1 MRLFAVFGGVKK
13 VDYLKRLLVGR
24 PLKSSEDEGQS
35 LSRFAALAM
44 LSSDALSSVAYGTEQ
59 IVVVLVTLSA
69 AAIWY
74 SLPIAAVVLVL
85 LTSLILSYRQ
95 IIHAYP
101 HGGGAY
107 VVSSENLGKNAGLI
121 AGGSLLIDYM
131 LTVAVSV
138 SAGAEAITSA
148 IPSLYAHRVAISIVI
163 VLLIMLMNL
172 RGLRE
177 SAGFLMFPVYTFIAV
192 ITILILYGLF
202 KVVTG
207 MDAYQATAAPGA
219 LVPGVTIALLLRA
232 FSSGSSSLTGVE
244 AISNAVPFFKKP
256 KAKNAAGT
264 LAMMGLILGFFFTG
278 ITFLNYWYGIVPTTE
293 VTVLSQVGSAVFGG
307 QGIMYYLLQFSTALI
322 LAVAANTGF
331 SAFPVLA
338 YNLAKDKYLP
348 HNYQD
353 RGDRLGYS
361 NGIITLALGSIVLLL
376 IFQGSTE
383 RLIPLYSVGVFIPF
397 TLSQTGMV
405 LKWRKEGKN
414 WFRKSIA
421 NIIGAVI
428 SFSIVVILFVFRLP
442 DIWPF
447 FIIMPILMYIF
458 YRIHTH
464 YKNVAEQLRIANDEP
479 IKIHEYDGNTVVV
492 LVGNVTQ
499 VNVGALNYA
508 QSIGD
513 YVIAMHVSLEEN
525 EEKEKEIRAEFKKHF
540 PDIRF
545 SVVRSPYRSII
556 NPVTRYVKRIS
567 KTAKERNYTTT
578 VLIPEFVPN
587 KAWKR
592 SLHNQTALRLR
603 LKLAYRDD
611 IIISTYNYH
620 LKK

>member
-1 MRLFAVFGGVKK
+1 M
-13 VDYLKRLLVGR
+13 DYLKRLLVGR
-24 PLKSSEDEGQS
+24 PLKSSENDDQN

-69 AAIWY
+69 AAAIWY
-74 SLPIAAVVLVL
+74 SLPIAFVVLIL
-85 LTSLILSYRQ
+85 LASLILSYRQ

-121 AGGSLLIDYM
+121 AGGSLLVDYM

-138 SAGAEAITSA
+138 SAGAEAIASA
-148 IPSLYAHRVAISIVI
+148 IPALYHHRVLISVII
-163 VLLIMLMNL
+163 VLLLMLMNL

-177 SAGFLMFPVYTFIAV
+177 SAGLLMVPVYSFIAV
-192 ITILILYGLF
+192 ITVLIIVGLV
-202 KVVTG
+202 KIVSGV
-207 MDAYQATAAPGA
+207 APLHSTAQVGA
-219 LVPGVTIALLLRA
+219 IVPGISVALLLRA

-256 KAKNAAGT
+256 RAKNAAGT

-278 ITFLNYWYGIVPTTE
+278 ITFLNYWFGIVPTAE
-293 VTVLSQVGSAVFGG
+293 VTVLSQVGEAVFGK
-307 QGIMYYLLQFSTALI
+307 GIMYYVLQFVTALI

-338 YNLAKDKYLP
+338 YNLAKDKFLP
-348 HNYQD
+348 HRYQD

-361 NGIITLALGSIVLLL
+361 NGIITLALGSIILLL

-405 LKWRKEGKN
+405 LKWRKEGQH

-421 NIIGAVI
+421 NMIGALI
-428 SFSIVVILFVFRLP
+428 SFAIVLILFVYRLP

-447 FIIMPILMYIF
+447 FIIMPILIYAF
-458 YRIHTH
+458 YKVHEH
-464 YKNVAEQLRIANDEP
+464 YKNVAEQLRLVDDVEL
-479 IKIHEYDGNTVVV
+479 HEYAGNTVIV

-499 VNVGALNYA
+499 VNIGAINYA
-508 QSIGD
+508 RSIGD

-525 EEKEKEIRAEFKKHF
+525 EEKEREIRHEFREKF
-540 PDIRF
+540 PDVRF
-545 SVVRSPYRSII
+545 SVVRSPYRSIV
-556 NPVTRYVKRIS
+556 NPVSRYVDRVS
-567 KTAKERNYTTT
+567 KNAKEHNYTTT

-587 KAWKR
+587 RTWKR

-603 LKLAYRDD
+603 FRLSYRDD